1 MSQTRFIIVAI
12 DGGAASGKSSTARGI
27 AEKFHYLHADTGSH
41 YRAVTLA
48 CLQNSI
54 PAEEGDHLASFL
66 RQLQL
71 TLHIEGRSAHIVVNG
86 VRPGQEALRSQSV
99 NSHVS
104 PFAALPSIRRA
115 VYDFQRSHAA
125 LARARGFDGLVMEGR
140 DIGSVIFPEADVKIH
155 LEAPTETRASRRA
168 SEGLADSIAL
178 RDKIDSTRATAPLS
192 YAEGACVIDSGR
204 HTLQEVIDIVSA
216 LILAKRVDAA
226 LRES

>member
-1 MSQTRFIIVAI
+1 MSQIRFIIVAI

-48 CLQNSI
+48 CLQNDI
-54 PAEEGDHLASFL
+54 AAEEGSALTSFL
-66 RQLQL
+66 RELKL

-86 VRPGQEALRSQSV
+86 SRPGQEALRSLSV
-99 NSHVS
+99 NAHVS
-104 PFAALPSIRRA
+104 HFAALPSIRRA
-115 VYDFQRSHAA
+115 VYEFQRSHASVA
-125 LARARGFDGLVMEGR
+125 KARGFDGLVMEGR
-140 DIGSVIFPEADVKIH
+140 DIGSVIFPEADIKIH

-178 RDKIDSTRATAPLS
+178 RDKIDSTRTTAPLS

-204 HTLQEVIDIVSA
+204 HSLQEVIEIVSS
-216 LILAKRVDAA
+216 LILAKRVDSA